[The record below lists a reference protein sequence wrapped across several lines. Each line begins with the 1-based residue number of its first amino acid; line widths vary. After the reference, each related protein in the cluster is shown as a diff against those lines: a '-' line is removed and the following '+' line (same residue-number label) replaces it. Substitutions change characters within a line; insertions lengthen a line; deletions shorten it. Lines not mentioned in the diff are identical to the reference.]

1 MNAKHIF
8 RVAIVVLAALAL
20 TALVA
25 AAQEP
30 SPGKQL
36 PLSGEKGES
45 IALTAT
51 VTESEPNDTLATADP
66 VEGPGA
72 VSGTIGVAG
81 DTDFF
86 HFAIDSTAT
95 YQILIDIDAQSAGS
109 ALDAVICYYDQDRVV
124 IACNDDSDRLDS
136 LLYVWTDD
144 PDDDFDQEF
153 YVEVREYND
162 PNEGGNAYTY
172 TLSVYY
178 AYFLSATTAGKAGG
192 VAFAPGDILAR
203 GGDKW
208 LMMLDMSDL
217 GITANTNSFDISPD
231 GAYLAF
237 PKNVTITGQNGSRYT
252 ATPWDVVH
260 FNAAQWGPATA
271 GNFDNQ
277 LYFDGSTKG
286 LSAASE
292 KIDAIAAA
300 GPWMLEISTI
310 GAAAV
315 PAWNGGTLAGRDE
328 DILHVSLPAGTWD
341 MEYDGSTIPGLANE
355 DIVAAYTGSVNA
367 VYWLDFVILGT
378 GVIDGHAVNQ
388 KDKLVYVDGDG
399 MDWPAIRYFN
409 YNLDA
414 IDGMH

>member
-66 VEGPGA
+66 VAGPGM
-72 VSGTIGVAG
+72 VSGKIGVPS
-81 DTDFF
+81 DRDYF
-86 HFAIDSTAT
+86 HFIIESTAT
-95 YQILIDIDAQSAGS
+95 YQIIIEIDAASAGS
-109 ALDAVICYYDQDRVV
+109 ALDSLICYYDQDGVLLS
-124 IACNDDSDRLDS
+124 CNDDSDGFDS

-144 PDDDFDQEF
+144 PDDDFDQDF
-153 YVEVREYND
+153 YVRVEDAGDGNSGND
-162 PNEGGNAYTY
+162 YFY
-172 TLSVYY
+172 TLNVTY
-178 AYFLSATTAGKAGG
+178 ATFVSAATAGKAGG

-203 GGDKW
+203 AGNKW
-208 LMMLDMSDL
+208 LLMLDASDL
-217 GITANTNSFDISPD
+217 GITANTNSFDMNPD

-237 PKNVTITGQNGSRYT
+237 PKNVTVTGQNGSRYT

-260 FNAAQWGPATA
+260 FNPTQWGPTTR
-271 GNFDNQ
+271 GSFDNQ